1 MIDAMFNE
9 KSASFLTMVKKLE
22 KADCENIKPHTGGK
36 QLSFRLDDLT
46 IIKLDEIA
54 NRVGWTRS
62 DVMTVLLC
70 KGLHFMYERLDRDTL
85 KSLAESF
92 NNALEG
98 KK

>member
-22 KADCENIKPHTGGK
+22 KADCENIRPHTGGK
-36 QLSFRLDDLT
+36 QICFRLDDLT

-54 NRVGWTRS
+54 NRVGWSRS

-70 KGLHFMYERLDRDTL
+70 KGLHFMYERLDRETL
-85 KSLAESF
+85 KDLAKSF
-92 NNALEG
+92 NNVLEG
-98 KK
+98 IK